1 MKTKNIVHVFAL
13 YYQIQRMN
21 NLIKKKCI
29 IFHVVLIFS
38 VALFWLSYQEN
49 WSKSNANGMQ
59 DSSYASYSKKKGSS
73 FENWVTCVTN
83 WRHMQTNVSFIIKL
97 WSLILYQ
104 IEGLY
109 NMFWMLSTLNW
120 VSVFITHETL
130 ITVTSLDR
138 NYKKL
143 N

>member
-1 MKTKNIVHVFAL
+1 MIISIIQNQKYSPCFCSL
-13 YYQIQRMN
+13 IQRMN

-38 VALFWLSYQEN
+38 VALFWLSYEAN

-104 IEGLY
+104 IEGLTTCFGCY
-109 NMFWMLSTLNW
+109 LHLIGTL
-120 VSVFITHETL
+120 FL
-130 ITVTSLDR
+130 LR
-138 NYKKL
+138 MRR
-143 N
+143 